1 MWFPSYSYGVPLRRP
16 SGRWSSAINPL
27 VPKYSCISLFYF
39 ILFYLFKFMVSG
51 FFSYSVRKWVYLSQ
65 YVRQLRG
72 HSTSVVVFHLH
83 TILSLRRIRRFV
95 DAL

>member
-1 MWFPSYSYGVPLRRP
+1 
-16 SGRWSSAINPL
+16 
-27 VPKYSCISLFYF
+27 
-39 ILFYLFKFMVSG
+39 MVSG
-51 FFSYSVRKWVYLSQ
+51 FFSYSVRRWVYLSQ

-95 DAL
+95 DALQQALALSLCELRMRYIQN